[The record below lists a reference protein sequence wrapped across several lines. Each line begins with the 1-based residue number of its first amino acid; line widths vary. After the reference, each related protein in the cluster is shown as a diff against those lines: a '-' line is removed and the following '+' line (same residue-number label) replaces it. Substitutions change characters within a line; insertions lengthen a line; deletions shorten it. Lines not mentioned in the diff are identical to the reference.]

1 MRLNRAFQKLL
12 VASAMLCMAQA
23 SWLDEDKL
31 AGKEIIGRQA
41 AAEIIEGVGVSGS
54 LPSPT
59 SSTPG
64 DSIPPKTTT
73 TSTTTTSTT
82 TSAIAQSPGKPPSPT
97 TTSTSQ
103 GGPQPTGSFQWTPTS
118 LPESSSVTATPV
130 VSTRIEIVTSTLSD
144 GSKAIVTSIIKTTS
158 TPVISH
164 DDVETTGMTTK
175 TRNTVI
181 GLVVGIGGAVV
192 VGALGLVAWRI
203 WGRKRHDEEHDVL
216 MDYDMSTSPPPP
228 AEKSERGGSAGGAQR
243 TPFQSTLENYHQPN
257 KVNASF
263 NF

>member
-23 SWLDEDKL
+23 SWLDKDEL
-31 AGKEIIGRQA
+31 EGKEIIGRQA
-41 AAEIIEGVGVSGS
+41 AEIIKGVGVSGS

-59 SSTPG
+59 SSTPDG
-64 DSIPPKTTT
+64 SIPPK
-73 TSTTTTSTT
+73 TTTTSTT

-97 TTSTSQ
+97 ATSTSH

-118 LPESSSVTATPV
+118 LPESSSITATPV
-130 VSTRIEIVTSTLSD
+130 VSTRIEVVTSTLSD

-158 TPVISH
+158 TPVINH
-164 DDVETTGMTTK
+164 DDGETTGMTTK

-216 MDYDMSTSPPPP
+216 MNYDMSTSPAPP